1 LDGTLVIANAILEKL
16 PDCCLINAGSGLIYG
31 DSAKSG
37 EPLDEN
43 ALLAPVDEYGATK
56 AAADLALGAL
66 AHRGLKCIRMR
77 PFNHI
82 GSGQSE
88 SFVVP
93 AFAGQIARIE
103 AGLSAPV
110 MRVGNLDAER
120 DFLDVRDVA
129 AAYALAVKNADSI
142 APGTILNIASGKPRK
157 ISAILDA
164 LLSHTTVEIRVEL
177 DPARMRPSDLSCV
190 VGNAKRARTLLDW
203 EPEQPFE
210 TTLLDVL
217 NDQRRRTKGD

>member
-1 LDGTLVIANAILEKL
+1 
-16 PDCCLINAGSGLIYG
+16 
-31 DSAKSG
+31 
-37 EPLDEN
+37 
-43 ALLAPVDEYGATK
+43 
-56 AAADLALGAL
+56 
-66 AHRGLKCIRMR
+66 MR

-164 LLSHTTVEIRVEL
+164 LLSHTAIEIRVEL